1 MKVVSLEWFEQSLE
15 RGMVLDETFYQPTMP
30 VEERGV
36 GAWDRREFSSPA
48 IGKRTR
54 DAEPSQAL
62 NPFRRKLRRAAST
75 KMGSQSEAL
84 WAGITAASFERQHDD
99 GDDWTEEIVVKP
111 DTLREHTPA
120 TDPQYPT
127 APNISALPDA
137 PAQNPA
143 CDAIQPLVPSPSP
156 TGNTGNG
163 IFEGRIVF
171 PYGFDNEKVDI
182 CIVNL
187 DLANNSAD
195 QHSPSTSARPRRT
208 SSAEYRVQHFLGD
221 RSQRGVSCRPT

>member
-15 RGMVLDETFYQPTMP
+15 RGMVLDESFYLPTIP
-30 VEERGV
+30 VEERGN

-84 WAGITAASFERQHDD
+84 WAGITAASFERQQDD
-99 GDDWTEEIVVKP
+99 GDDWTEVSLVKQ
-111 DTLREHTPA
+111 DTPREHTPP

-127 APNISALPDA
+127 APEEGGPPEAPEKDPAGGPFQPSLP
-137 PAQNPA
+137 
-143 CDAIQPLVPSPSP
+143 S
-156 TGNTGNG
+156 TGITGIG

-171 PYGFDNEKVDI
+171 PYGFDDEKVSSL
-182 CIVNL
+182 CYNL
-187 DLANNSAD
+187 DPANDFNRPAFSGNIYKTKAHEFREVPNSTDA
-195 QHSPSTSARPRRT
+195 QSMI
-208 SSAEYRVQHFLGD
+208 
-221 RSQRGVSCRPT
+221 

>member
-15 RGMVLDETFYQPTMP
+15 RGMVLDEMFYQPTMP

-84 WAGITAASFERQHDD
+84 WAGITAASFDRQQDD
-99 GDDWTEEIVVKP
+99 GDDWTEEIMVKR
-111 DTLREHTPA
+111 DTPREHTPA
-120 TDPQYPT
+120 TDPHDQHPT
-127 APNISALPDA
+127 APDASAPTDA

-143 CDAIQPLVPSPSP
+143 YGPVPSPPP
-156 TGNTGNG
+156 TGSTGNG

-171 PYGFDNEKVDI
+171 PYGFDNEKVKT
-182 CIVNL
+182 CVFNQQ
-187 DLANNSAD
+187 DLANNSSD
-195 QHSPSTSARPRRT
+195 QHSPSASARPGRP
-208 SSAEYRVQHFLGD
+208 SSAEYRVQQFLVEGS
-221 RSQRGVSCRPT
+221 RTGLSCRPA